1 MWWRAPWL
9 EQRRALLSLAFFDAI
24 VIVGSY
30 NILFWLR
37 FDRWAGITG
46 AVATLVALWLTLSYL
61 LGRYSLGSTDK
72 QFWSIGCVVGIVTG
86 VTMLAAWLGLAR
98 DPRALPNFVLP
109 LLALTATFS
118 ALAER
123 GIEQQ
128 TRRPREWAL
137 LLTGGES
144 DIIQKELRSVGT
156 INRLQITISSPGQRR
171 EEILGSCERAKGIVL
186 GEQLELESSEIQNLL
201 KRRSKGQQIM
211 CLMDWCERHLQR
223 VPPELL
229 SEKWLLMAEGF
240 QLRPGEGGWRLKRFG
255 DLLIAGLLLAITSP
269 IIAIVALLIKLED
282 GGPVLYNQ
290 IRTGLY
296 GTRFRIWK
304 LRTMRVEAEHA
315 GPQWAGR
322 NDQRITRIGRILRK
336 LRIDELPQLVNVIT
350 GDMSLIGPRPERP
363 ELEAELEKQIPH
375 YRVRQWI
382 RPGLSGWAQVCYP
395 YGASIEDSR
404 TKLSYDLY
412 YLRNFSI
419 ALDTLIVL
427 KTIRLISNAEG
438 ATPRAEEPVN

>member
-9 EQRRALLSLAFFDAI
+9 EQRRALLSLAFFDAM

-37 FDRWAGITG
+37 FDRWAGVTG
-46 AVATLVALWLTLSYL
+46 AVATLVGLWLTISYL

-109 LLALTATFS
+109 LLAWTASFS
-118 ALAER
+118 MLAER

-128 TRRPREWAL
+128 RRTPREWVL
-137 LLTGGES
+137 LLTDGES
-144 DIIQKELRSVGT
+144 DIIQKELRSLEPS
-156 INRLQITISSPGQRR
+156 NRLQITISSPGQRAK
-171 EEILGSCERAKGIVL
+171 EILGTCKQAKGIVL
-186 GEQLELESSEIQNLL
+186 GEQLELESSEIQCLL
-201 KRRSKGQQIM
+201 KRRSEGQPVM
-211 CLMDWCERHLQR
+211 GLMDWCECHLQR

-255 DLLIAGLLLAITSP
+255 DLVIGGMLLAVTSP
-269 IIAIVALLIKLED
+269 IMALVALLIKLED

-290 IRTGLY
+290 TRTGLY
-296 GTRFRIWK
+296 GERFRIWK

-322 NDQRITRIGRILRK
+322 NDKRITRVGRILRK
-336 LRIDELPQLVNVIT
+336 LRIDELPQLVNVIA

-363 ELEAELEKQIPH
+363 ELEAELEKKIPH

-382 RPGLSGWAQVCYP
+382 RPGISGWAQVCYP
-395 YGASIEDSR
+395 YGASIGDSR

-419 ALDTLIVL
+419 ALDSLIIL
-427 KTIRLISNAEG
+427 KTIRLISKAEG
-438 ATPRAEEPVN
+438 ATPRAEEAVD